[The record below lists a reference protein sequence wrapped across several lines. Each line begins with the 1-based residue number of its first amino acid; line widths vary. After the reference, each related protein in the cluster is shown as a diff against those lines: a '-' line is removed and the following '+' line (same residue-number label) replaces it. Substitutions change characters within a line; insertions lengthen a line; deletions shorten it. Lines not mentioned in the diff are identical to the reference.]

1 MDQLL
6 DPSKYQR
13 IYSIA
18 LDKSPWLNTS
28 DTDIDDE
35 GTVSFFVLSN
45 IIYNDD
51 DDDIIGRIIE
61 AYSKIRDA
69 NQGRSVH
76 VSVKGQRYLV
86 SFTDMIWG
94 RMCVIAYYFYHA
106 DPIWKDMGGHDKMLS
121 MIKNT
126 SILKA
131 VNDSIVLIDNYYS
144 DVEAI
149 KQKKAQNTSLTPQPI
164 PNNNNMPDV
173 VQTMQDI
180 NAGKIAYTD
189 VDWKLQIKTVLKLI
203 NLMPTQF
210 PYVIWLW
217 GFLSEIED
225 PTIRM
230 DILGKMQD
238 AAPKCFDNLNDQ
250 QQFVSDCACIY
261 QVCLKARAYNLRNDI
276 GIIHKWTDDRKS
288 LNDIAHILSDKVI
301 DPAWMVA
308 IAEEM
313 YQASQ
318 GNKKQAMLTLVL
330 RANRNIDQLTIDNI
344 VDFAKNLYIAEGFRH
359 LILSGEED
367 YMDIPTLADF
377 DPKLL
382 KACFEEY
389 IRMRNRDIKDIIEQD
404 LTHCGDAEELE
415 CLECLFE
422 EESQHVNREN
432 MLEDFRGSAAYNAM
446 WYPGKQKVLDMI
458 NVFIEY
464 LKNKIKKIK
473 KEEAKLGIRDNI
485 QNFNIQGDYIAGD
498 KHVGAHIDNVAP
510 NAIGAQINKN

>member
-1 MDQLL
+1 MKFEIDDIKKKAITSQVFSKTTLIKYIDPNIDGEYKTTFSYLNSMCEGCPELL
-6 DPSKYQR
+6 RDRVIATHAQINTKYRMGNVGINPTFAVCHFLWGR
-13 IYSIA
+13 IYV
-18 LDKSPWLNTS
+18 W
-28 DTDIDDE
+28 
-35 GTVSFFVLSN
+35 
-45 IIYNDD
+45 
-51 DDDIIGRIIE
+51 
-61 AYSKIRDA
+61 
-69 NQGRSVH
+69 
-76 VSVKGQRYLV
+76 
-86 SFTDMIWG
+86 
-94 RMCVIAYYFYHA
+94 AYYFMHNDSVWQQHILPLMMELQKSAKIKEDMHKAEQLLETYFEEQSQYEKAIKESKLSISSTAHA
-106 DPIWKDMGGHDKMLS
+106 D
-121 MIKNT
+121 NT
-126 SILKA
+126 QT
-131 VNDSIVLIDNYYS
+131 DC
-144 DVEAI
+144 
-149 KQKKAQNTSLTPQPI
+149 
-164 PNNNNMPDV
+164 MPDII
-173 VQTMQDI
+173 QTMQDI

-189 VDWKLQIKTVLKLI
+189 IDWELQIKTVLKLI

>member
-1 MDQLL
+1 MKFEIDDIKKKAITSQVFSKTTLIKYIDPNIDGEYKTTFSYLNSMCEGCPELL
-6 DPSKYQR
+6 RDRVIATHAQINTKYRMGNVGINPTFAVCHFLWGR
-13 IYSIA
+13 IYV
-18 LDKSPWLNTS
+18 W
-28 DTDIDDE
+28 
-35 GTVSFFVLSN
+35 
-45 IIYNDD
+45 
-51 DDDIIGRIIE
+51 
-61 AYSKIRDA
+61 
-69 NQGRSVH
+69 
-76 VSVKGQRYLV
+76 
-86 SFTDMIWG
+86 
-94 RMCVIAYYFYHA
+94 AYYFKHNDSLWQQHILPLMMELQKSAKIKEDMHKAEQLLETYFEEQSQYEKAIKESKLSISSTAHA
-106 DPIWKDMGGHDKMLS
+106 D
-121 MIKNT
+121 NT
-126 SILKA
+126 QT
-131 VNDSIVLIDNYYS
+131 DC
-144 DVEAI
+144 
-149 KQKKAQNTSLTPQPI
+149 
-164 PNNNNMPDV
+164 MPDII
-173 VQTMQDI
+173 QTMQDI

-189 VDWKLQIKTVLKLI
+189 IDWEHQIKTVLKLI

-330 RANRNIDQLTIDNI
+330 RANRNIDQLAIDNI

-367 YMDIPTLADF
+367 YMDIPALADF

-415 CLECLFE
+415 CLEYLFE

>member
-18 LDKSPWLNTS
+18 LDKSPWLNTR

-86 SFTDMIWG
+86 SFSDMIWG

-106 DPIWKDMGGHDKMLS
+106 DPLWKDMGCHDKMLS

-126 SILKA
+126 SIVKA
-131 VNDSIVLIDNYYS
+131 VNESIVLIDNYYS

-149 KQKKAQNTSLTPQPI
+149 KQKKTQKTSLTPQLKS
-164 PNNNNMPDV
+164 NNHMPDV
-173 VQTMQDI
+173 IQTMQDI
-180 NAGKIAYTD
+180 NNGKTLYTD
-189 VDWKLQIKTVLKLI
+189 IDWELQIKTVLKLI
-203 NLMPTQF
+203 NIMPTKF
-210 PYVIWLW
+210 PNVIWLW
-217 GFLSEIED
+217 GLLGEID
-225 PTIRM
+225 
-230 DILGKMQD
+230 DINKRIEILRKMQEV
-238 AAPKCFDNLNDQ
+238 ATKCFEDLFQ
-250 QQFVSDCACIY
+250 ASDFIKDCDCLIY
-261 QVCLKARAYNLRNDI
+261 VYQGSLQYNTKNI
-276 GIIHKWTDDRKS
+276 GIRHYLTDDKKHM
-288 LNDIAHILSDKVI
+288 NDLAHILCKEMV
-301 DPAWMVA
+301 DPKFMVA

-313 YQASQ
+313 YQASR
-318 GNKKQAMLTLVL
+318 GDRKQYMLSLVL
-330 RANRNIDQLTIDNI
+330 RASRNLGQISMDNI
-344 VDFAKNLYIAEGFRH
+344 IDFAKNLYIAEGFRH

-367 YMDIPTLADF
+367 YRDIPALADF
-377 DPKLL
+377 EPKLL

-389 IRMRNRDIKDIIEQD
+389 IRLRTIDIKDIFEQD

-415 CLECLFE
+415 CLE
-422 EESQHVNREN
+422 
-432 MLEDFRGSAAYNAM
+432 
-446 WYPGKQKVLDMI
+446 
-458 NVFIEY
+458 
-464 LKNKIKKIK
+464 
-473 KEEAKLGIRDNI
+473 
-485 QNFNIQGDYIAGD
+485 
-498 KHVGAHIDNVAP
+498 
-510 NAIGAQINKN
+510 

>member
-1 MDQLL
+1 MKFEIDDIKKKAITSQVFSKTTLIKYIDPNIDGEYKTTFSYLNSMCEGCPELL
-6 DPSKYQR
+6 RDRVIATHAQINTKYRMGNVGINPTFAVCHFLWGR
-13 IYSIA
+13 IYV
-18 LDKSPWLNTS
+18 W
-28 DTDIDDE
+28 
-35 GTVSFFVLSN
+35 
-45 IIYNDD
+45 
-51 DDDIIGRIIE
+51 
-61 AYSKIRDA
+61 
-69 NQGRSVH
+69 
-76 VSVKGQRYLV
+76 
-86 SFTDMIWG
+86 
-94 RMCVIAYYFYHA
+94 AYYFMHNDSLWQQHILPLMMELQKSAKIKEDMHKAEQLLETYFEEQSQYEKAIKESKLSISSTAHA
-106 DPIWKDMGGHDKMLS
+106 D
-121 MIKNT
+121 NT
-126 SILKA
+126 QT
-131 VNDSIVLIDNYYS
+131 DC
-144 DVEAI
+144 
-149 KQKKAQNTSLTPQPI
+149 
-164 PNNNNMPDV
+164 MPDII
-173 VQTMQDI
+173 QTMQDI

-189 VDWKLQIKTVLKLI
+189 IDWEHQIKTVLKLI

-446 WYPGKQKVLDMI
+446 WYPGKQKVLNMI

-498 KHVGAHIDNVAP
+498 KHVGAHIDNVAS

>member
-1 MDQLL
+1 MKFEIDDIKKKAITSQVFSKTTLIKYIDPNIDGEYKTTFSYLNSMCEGCPELL
-6 DPSKYQR
+6 RDRVIATHAQINTKYRMGNVGINPTFAVCHFLWGR
-13 IYSIA
+13 IYV
-18 LDKSPWLNTS
+18 W
-28 DTDIDDE
+28 
-35 GTVSFFVLSN
+35 
-45 IIYNDD
+45 
-51 DDDIIGRIIE
+51 
-61 AYSKIRDA
+61 
-69 NQGRSVH
+69 
-76 VSVKGQRYLV
+76 
-86 SFTDMIWG
+86 
-94 RMCVIAYYFYHA
+94 AYYFKHNDSLWQQHILPLMMELQKSAKIKEDMHKAEQLLETYFEEQSQYEKAIKESKLSISSTAHA
-106 DPIWKDMGGHDKMLS
+106 D
-121 MIKNT
+121 NT
-126 SILKA
+126 QT
-131 VNDSIVLIDNYYS
+131 DC
-144 DVEAI
+144 
-149 KQKKAQNTSLTPQPI
+149 
-164 PNNNNMPDV
+164 MPDII
-173 VQTMQDI
+173 QTMQDI

-189 VDWKLQIKTVLKLI
+189 IDWELQIKTVLKLI

>member
-1 MDQLL
+1 MKFEIDDIKKKAITSQVFSKTALIKYIDPNIDGEYKTTFSYLNSMCEGCPELL
-6 DPSKYQR
+6 RDRVIATHAQINTKYRMGNVGINPTFAVCHFLWGR
-13 IYSIA
+13 IYV
-18 LDKSPWLNTS
+18 W
-28 DTDIDDE
+28 
-35 GTVSFFVLSN
+35 
-45 IIYNDD
+45 
-51 DDDIIGRIIE
+51 
-61 AYSKIRDA
+61 
-69 NQGRSVH
+69 
-76 VSVKGQRYLV
+76 
-86 SFTDMIWG
+86 
-94 RMCVIAYYFYHA
+94 AYYFKHNDSLWQQHILPLMMELQKSAKIKEDMHKAEQLLETYFEEQSQYEKAIKESKLSISSTAHA
-106 DPIWKDMGGHDKMLS
+106 D
-121 MIKNT
+121 NT
-126 SILKA
+126 QT
-131 VNDSIVLIDNYYS
+131 DC
-144 DVEAI
+144 
-149 KQKKAQNTSLTPQPI
+149 
-164 PNNNNMPDV
+164 MPDII
-173 VQTMQDI
+173 QTMQDI

-189 VDWKLQIKTVLKLI
+189 IDWEHQIKTVLKLI

-498 KHVGAHIDNVAP
+498 KHVGAHIDNVAS

>member
-1 MDQLL
+1 MKFEIDDIKKKAITSQVFSKTTLIKYIDPNIDGEYKTTFSYLNSMCEGCPELL
-6 DPSKYQR
+6 RDRVIATHAQINTKYRMGNVGINPTFAVCHFLWGR
-13 IYSIA
+13 IYV
-18 LDKSPWLNTS
+18 W
-28 DTDIDDE
+28 
-35 GTVSFFVLSN
+35 
-45 IIYNDD
+45 
-51 DDDIIGRIIE
+51 
-61 AYSKIRDA
+61 
-69 NQGRSVH
+69 
-76 VSVKGQRYLV
+76 
-86 SFTDMIWG
+86 
-94 RMCVIAYYFYHA
+94 AYYFKHNDSLWQQHILPLMMELQKSAKIKEDMHKAEQLLETYFEEQSQYEKAIKESKLSISSTAHA
-106 DPIWKDMGGHDKMLS
+106 D
-121 MIKNT
+121 NT
-126 SILKA
+126 QT
-131 VNDSIVLIDNYYS
+131 DC
-144 DVEAI
+144 
-149 KQKKAQNTSLTPQPI
+149 
-164 PNNNNMPDV
+164 MPDII
-173 VQTMQDI
+173 QTMQDI

-189 VDWKLQIKTVLKLI
+189 IDWELQIKTVLKLI

-432 MLEDFRGSAAYNAM
+432 MLEDFCGSAAYNAM

-498 KHVGAHIDNVAP
+498 KHVGAHIDNVAQ

>member
-1 MDQLL
+1 MKFEIDDIKKKAITSQVFSKTTLIKYIDPNIDGEYKTTFSYLNSMCEGCPELL
-6 DPSKYQR
+6 RDRVIATHAQINTKYRMGNVGINPTFAVCHFLWGR
-13 IYSIA
+13 IYV
-18 LDKSPWLNTS
+18 W
-28 DTDIDDE
+28 
-35 GTVSFFVLSN
+35 
-45 IIYNDD
+45 
-51 DDDIIGRIIE
+51 
-61 AYSKIRDA
+61 
-69 NQGRSVH
+69 
-76 VSVKGQRYLV
+76 
-86 SFTDMIWG
+86 
-94 RMCVIAYYFYHA
+94 AYYFKHNDSLWQQHILPLMMELQKSAKIKEDMHKAEQLLETYFEEQSQYEKAIKESKLSISSTAHA
-106 DPIWKDMGGHDKMLS
+106 D
-121 MIKNT
+121 NT
-126 SILKA
+126 QT
-131 VNDSIVLIDNYYS
+131 DC
-144 DVEAI
+144 
-149 KQKKAQNTSLTPQPI
+149 
-164 PNNNNMPDV
+164 MPDII
-173 VQTMQDI
+173 QTMQDI

-189 VDWKLQIKTVLKLI
+189 IDWEHQIKTVLKLI

>member
-1 MDQLL
+1 MKFEIDDIKRKAITSQVFNKTTLIKHVDINIDGDYKTSLALL
-6 DPSKYQR
+6 NNMCEGPIESLRDRVIATQAQINSKYKMGNVCVNPTFAVSHFLWGR
-13 IYSIA
+13 IYV
-18 LDKSPWLNTS
+18 W
-28 DTDIDDE
+28 
-35 GTVSFFVLSN
+35 
-45 IIYNDD
+45 
-51 DDDIIGRIIE
+51 
-61 AYSKIRDA
+61 
-69 NQGRSVH
+69 
-76 VSVKGQRYLV
+76 
-86 SFTDMIWG
+86 
-94 RMCVIAYYFYHA
+94 AYYFMHNDSLWQQHILPLMMELQKSAKIKEDMHKAEQLLETYFEEQSQYEKAIKESKLSISSTAHA
-106 DPIWKDMGGHDKMLS
+106 DTTQTDC
-121 MIKNT
+121 
-126 SILKA
+126 
-131 VNDSIVLIDNYYS
+131 
-144 DVEAI
+144 
-149 KQKKAQNTSLTPQPI
+149 
-164 PNNNNMPDV
+164 MPDII
-173 VQTMQDI
+173 QTMQDI

-189 VDWKLQIKTVLKLI
+189 IDWEHQIKTVLKLI

-313 YQASQ
+313 YQASR

>member
-1 MDQLL
+1 MKFEIDDIKKKAITSQVFSKTTLIKYIDPNIDGEYKTTFSYLNSMCEGCPELL
-6 DPSKYQR
+6 RDRVIATHAQINTKYRMGNVGINPTFAVCHFLWGR
-13 IYSIA
+13 IYV
-18 LDKSPWLNTS
+18 W
-28 DTDIDDE
+28 
-35 GTVSFFVLSN
+35 
-45 IIYNDD
+45 
-51 DDDIIGRIIE
+51 
-61 AYSKIRDA
+61 
-69 NQGRSVH
+69 
-76 VSVKGQRYLV
+76 
-86 SFTDMIWG
+86 
-94 RMCVIAYYFYHA
+94 AYYFKHNDSLWQQHILPLMMELQKSAKIKEDMHKAEQLLETYFEEQSQYEKAIKESKLSISSTAHA
-106 DPIWKDMGGHDKMLS
+106 D
-121 MIKNT
+121 NT
-126 SILKA
+126 QT
-131 VNDSIVLIDNYYS
+131 DC
-144 DVEAI
+144 
-149 KQKKAQNTSLTPQPI
+149 
-164 PNNNNMPDV
+164 MPDII
-173 VQTMQDI
+173 QTMQDI

-189 VDWKLQIKTVLKLI
+189 IDWEHQIKTVLKLI

-313 YQASQ
+313 YLASQ

-510 NAIGAQINKN
+510 NAIGAQINKS

>member
-1 MDQLL
+1 MKFEIDDIKKKAITSQVFSKTTLIKYIDPNIDGEYKTTFSYLNSMCEGCPELL
-6 DPSKYQR
+6 RDRVIATHAQINTKYRMGNVGINPTFAVCHFLWGR
-13 IYSIA
+13 IYV
-18 LDKSPWLNTS
+18 W
-28 DTDIDDE
+28 
-35 GTVSFFVLSN
+35 
-45 IIYNDD
+45 
-51 DDDIIGRIIE
+51 
-61 AYSKIRDA
+61 
-69 NQGRSVH
+69 
-76 VSVKGQRYLV
+76 
-86 SFTDMIWG
+86 
-94 RMCVIAYYFYHA
+94 AYYFKHNDSLWQQHILPLMMELQKSAKIKEDMHKAEQLLETYFEEQSQYEKAIKESKLSISSTAHA
-106 DPIWKDMGGHDKMLS
+106 D
-121 MIKNT
+121 NT
-126 SILKA
+126 QT
-131 VNDSIVLIDNYYS
+131 DC
-144 DVEAI
+144 
-149 KQKKAQNTSLTPQPI
+149 
-164 PNNNNMPDV
+164 MPDII
-173 VQTMQDI
+173 QTMQDI

-189 VDWKLQIKTVLKLI
+189 IDWEHQIKTVLKLI

-485 QNFNIQGDYIAGD
+485 QNFNVQGDYIAGD
-498 KHVGAHIDNVAP
+498 KHVGAHIDNVSP
-510 NAIGAQINKN
+510 NAIGAQITKD

>member
-1 MDQLL
+1 MKFEIDDIKKKAITSQVFSKTTLIKYIDPNIDGEYKTTFSYLNSMCEGCPELL
-6 DPSKYQR
+6 RDRVIATHAQINTKYRMGNVGINPTFAVCHFLWGR
-13 IYSIA
+13 IYV
-18 LDKSPWLNTS
+18 W
-28 DTDIDDE
+28 
-35 GTVSFFVLSN
+35 
-45 IIYNDD
+45 
-51 DDDIIGRIIE
+51 
-61 AYSKIRDA
+61 
-69 NQGRSVH
+69 
-76 VSVKGQRYLV
+76 
-86 SFTDMIWG
+86 
-94 RMCVIAYYFYHA
+94 AYYFKHNDSLWQQHILPLMMELQKSAKIKEDMHKAEQLLETYFEEQSQYEKAIKESKLSISSTAHA
-106 DPIWKDMGGHDKMLS
+106 D
-121 MIKNT
+121 NT
-126 SILKA
+126 QT
-131 VNDSIVLIDNYYS
+131 DC
-144 DVEAI
+144 
-149 KQKKAQNTSLTPQPI
+149 
-164 PNNNNMPDV
+164 MPDII
-173 VQTMQDI
+173 QTMQDI

-189 VDWKLQIKTVLKLI
+189 IDWEHQIKTVLKLI

-377 DPKLL
+377 EPKLL

-389 IRMRNRDIKDIIEQD
+389 IRLRTINIKDIIEQD

-415 CLECLFE
+415 CLEYLYE
-422 EESQHVNREN
+422 KESQHVNREN

-485 QNFNIQGDYIAGD
+485 QNFNIQGDLVQGN
-498 KHVGAHIDNVAP
+498 KHVDTQINHVAS

>member
-1 MDQLL
+1 MKFEIDDIKKKAITSQVFSKTTLIKYIDPNIDGEYKTTFSYLNSMCEGCPELL
-6 DPSKYQR
+6 RDRVIATHAQINTKYRMGNVGINPTFAVCHFLWGR
-13 IYSIA
+13 IYV
-18 LDKSPWLNTS
+18 W
-28 DTDIDDE
+28 
-35 GTVSFFVLSN
+35 
-45 IIYNDD
+45 
-51 DDDIIGRIIE
+51 
-61 AYSKIRDA
+61 
-69 NQGRSVH
+69 
-76 VSVKGQRYLV
+76 
-86 SFTDMIWG
+86 
-94 RMCVIAYYFYHA
+94 AYYFMHNDSVWQQHILPLMMELQKSAKIKEDMHKAEQLLETYFEEQSQYEKAIKESKLSISSTAHA
-106 DPIWKDMGGHDKMLS
+106 D
-121 MIKNT
+121 NT
-126 SILKA
+126 QT
-131 VNDSIVLIDNYYS
+131 DC
-144 DVEAI
+144 
-149 KQKKAQNTSLTPQPI
+149 
-164 PNNNNMPDV
+164 MPDII
-173 VQTMQDI
+173 QTMQDI

-189 VDWKLQIKTVLKLI
+189 IDWELQIKTVLKLI

-261 QVCLKARAYNLRNDI
+261 QICLKARAYNLRNDI

>member
-1 MDQLL
+1 MKFEIDDIKKKAITSQVFSKTALIKYIDPNIDGEYKTTFSYLNSMCEGCPELL
-6 DPSKYQR
+6 RDRVIATHAQINTKYRMGNVGINPTFAVCHFLWGR
-13 IYSIA
+13 IYV
-18 LDKSPWLNTS
+18 W
-28 DTDIDDE
+28 
-35 GTVSFFVLSN
+35 
-45 IIYNDD
+45 
-51 DDDIIGRIIE
+51 
-61 AYSKIRDA
+61 
-69 NQGRSVH
+69 
-76 VSVKGQRYLV
+76 
-86 SFTDMIWG
+86 
-94 RMCVIAYYFYHA
+94 AYYFKHNDSLWQQHILPLMMELQKSAKIKEDMHKAEQLLETYFEEQSQYEKAIKESKLSISSTAHA
-106 DPIWKDMGGHDKMLS
+106 D
-121 MIKNT
+121 NT
-126 SILKA
+126 QT
-131 VNDSIVLIDNYYS
+131 DC
-144 DVEAI
+144 
-149 KQKKAQNTSLTPQPI
+149 
-164 PNNNNMPDV
+164 MPDII
-173 VQTMQDI
+173 QTMQDI

-189 VDWKLQIKTVLKLI
+189 IDWEHQIKTVLKLI

>member
-1 MDQLL
+1 MKFEIDDIKKKAITSQVFSKTALIKYIDPNIDGEYKTTFSYLNSMCEGCPELL
-6 DPSKYQR
+6 RDRVIATHAQINTKYRMGNVGINPTFAVCHFLWGR
-13 IYSIA
+13 IYV
-18 LDKSPWLNTS
+18 W
-28 DTDIDDE
+28 
-35 GTVSFFVLSN
+35 
-45 IIYNDD
+45 
-51 DDDIIGRIIE
+51 
-61 AYSKIRDA
+61 
-69 NQGRSVH
+69 
-76 VSVKGQRYLV
+76 
-86 SFTDMIWG
+86 
-94 RMCVIAYYFYHA
+94 AYYFKHNDSLWQQHILPLMMELQKSAKIKEDMHKAEQLLETYFEEQSQYEKAIKESKLSISSTAHA
-106 DPIWKDMGGHDKMLS
+106 D
-121 MIKNT
+121 NT
-126 SILKA
+126 QT
-131 VNDSIVLIDNYYS
+131 DC
-144 DVEAI
+144 
-149 KQKKAQNTSLTPQPI
+149 
-164 PNNNNMPDV
+164 MPDII
-173 VQTMQDI
+173 QTMQDI

-189 VDWKLQIKTVLKLI
+189 IDWEHQIKTVLKLI

-377 DPKLL
+377 EPKLL

-389 IRMRNRDIKDIIEQD
+389 IRLRTINIKDIIEQD

-415 CLECLFE
+415 CLEYLYE
-422 EESQHVNREN
+422 KESQHVNREN

-510 NAIGAQINKN
+510 NAIGA

>member
-1 MDQLL
+1 MKFEIDDIKRKAITSQVFNKTTLIKHVDINIDGDYKTSLALL
-6 DPSKYQR
+6 NNMCEGPIESLRDRVIATQAQINSKYKMGNVGINPTFAVCHFLWGR
-13 IYSIA
+13 IYV
-18 LDKSPWLNTS
+18 W
-28 DTDIDDE
+28 
-35 GTVSFFVLSN
+35 
-45 IIYNDD
+45 
-51 DDDIIGRIIE
+51 
-61 AYSKIRDA
+61 
-69 NQGRSVH
+69 
-76 VSVKGQRYLV
+76 
-86 SFTDMIWG
+86 
-94 RMCVIAYYFYHA
+94 AYYFKHNDSLWQQHILPLMMELQKSAKIKEDMHKAEQLLETYFEEQSQYEKAIKESKLSISSTAHA
-106 DPIWKDMGGHDKMLS
+106 D
-121 MIKNT
+121 NT
-126 SILKA
+126 QT
-131 VNDSIVLIDNYYS
+131 DC
-144 DVEAI
+144 
-149 KQKKAQNTSLTPQPI
+149 
-164 PNNNNMPDV
+164 MPDII
-173 VQTMQDI
+173 QTMQDI

-189 VDWKLQIKTVLKLI
+189 IDWEHQIKTVLKLI

>member
-1 MDQLL
+1 MKFEIDDIKKKAITSQVFSKTTLIKYIDPNIDGEYKTTFSYLNSMCEGCPELL
-6 DPSKYQR
+6 RDRVIATHAQINTKYRMGNVGINPTFAVCHFLWGR
-13 IYSIA
+13 IYV
-18 LDKSPWLNTS
+18 W
-28 DTDIDDE
+28 
-35 GTVSFFVLSN
+35 
-45 IIYNDD
+45 
-51 DDDIIGRIIE
+51 
-61 AYSKIRDA
+61 
-69 NQGRSVH
+69 
-76 VSVKGQRYLV
+76 
-86 SFTDMIWG
+86 
-94 RMCVIAYYFYHA
+94 AYYFKHNDSLWQQHILPLMMELQKSAKIKEDMHKAEQLLETYFEEQSQYEKAIKESKLSISSTAHA
-106 DPIWKDMGGHDKMLS
+106 D
-121 MIKNT
+121 NT
-126 SILKA
+126 QT
-131 VNDSIVLIDNYYS
+131 DC
-144 DVEAI
+144 
-149 KQKKAQNTSLTPQPI
+149 
-164 PNNNNMPDV
+164 MPDII
-173 VQTMQDI
+173 QTMQDI

-189 VDWKLQIKTVLKLI
+189 IDWEHQIKTVLKLI

-367 YMDIPTLADF
+367 YMDIPALADF
-377 DPKLL
+377 EPKLL

-389 IRMRNRDIKDIIEQD
+389 IRLRTINIKDIIEQD

-415 CLECLFE
+415 CLEYLYE
-422 EESQHVNREN
+422 KESQHVNREN

-498 KHVGAHIDNVAP
+498 KHVGAHIDNVAS

>member
-1 MDQLL
+1 MKFEIDDIKKKAITSQVFSKTTLIKYIDPNIDGEYKTTFSYLNSMCEGCPELL
-6 DPSKYQR
+6 RDRVIATHAQINTKYRMGNVGINPTFAVCHFLWGR
-13 IYSIA
+13 IYV
-18 LDKSPWLNTS
+18 W
-28 DTDIDDE
+28 
-35 GTVSFFVLSN
+35 
-45 IIYNDD
+45 
-51 DDDIIGRIIE
+51 
-61 AYSKIRDA
+61 
-69 NQGRSVH
+69 
-76 VSVKGQRYLV
+76 
-86 SFTDMIWG
+86 
-94 RMCVIAYYFYHA
+94 AYYFKHNDSLWQQHILPLMMELQKSAKIKEDMHKAEQLLETYFEEQSQYEKAIKESKLSISSTAHA
-106 DPIWKDMGGHDKMLS
+106 D
-121 MIKNT
+121 NT
-126 SILKA
+126 QT
-131 VNDSIVLIDNYYS
+131 DC
-144 DVEAI
+144 
-149 KQKKAQNTSLTPQPI
+149 
-164 PNNNNMPDV
+164 MPDII
-173 VQTMQDI
+173 QTMQDI

-189 VDWKLQIKTVLKLI
+189 IDWEHQIKTVLKLI

-473 KEEAKLGIRDNI
+473 KEEAKLGIRDDI

>member
-1 MDQLL
+1 MKFEIDDIKKKAITSQVFSKTTLIKYIDPNIDGEYKTTFSYLNSMCEGCPELL
-6 DPSKYQR
+6 RDRVIATHAQINTKYRMGNVGINPTFAVCHFLWGR
-13 IYSIA
+13 IYV
-18 LDKSPWLNTS
+18 W
-28 DTDIDDE
+28 
-35 GTVSFFVLSN
+35 
-45 IIYNDD
+45 
-51 DDDIIGRIIE
+51 
-61 AYSKIRDA
+61 
-69 NQGRSVH
+69 
-76 VSVKGQRYLV
+76 
-86 SFTDMIWG
+86 
-94 RMCVIAYYFYHA
+94 AYYFKHNDSLWQQHILPLMMELQKSAKIKEDMHKAEQLLETYFEEQSQYEKAIKESKLSISSTAHA
-106 DPIWKDMGGHDKMLS
+106 D
-121 MIKNT
+121 NT
-126 SILKA
+126 QT
-131 VNDSIVLIDNYYS
+131 DC
-144 DVEAI
+144 
-149 KQKKAQNTSLTPQPI
+149 
-164 PNNNNMPDV
+164 MPDII
-173 VQTMQDI
+173 QTMQDI

-189 VDWKLQIKTVLKLI
+189 IDWEHQIKTVLKLI

-276 GIIHKWTDDRKS
+276 GIIRKWTDDRKS

>member
-1 MDQLL
+1 MKFEIDDIKKKAITSQVFSKTALIKYIDPNIDGEYKTTFSYLNSMCEGCPELL
-6 DPSKYQR
+6 RDRVIATHAQINTKYRMGNVGINPTFAVCHFLWGR
-13 IYSIA
+13 IYV
-18 LDKSPWLNTS
+18 W
-28 DTDIDDE
+28 
-35 GTVSFFVLSN
+35 
-45 IIYNDD
+45 
-51 DDDIIGRIIE
+51 
-61 AYSKIRDA
+61 
-69 NQGRSVH
+69 
-76 VSVKGQRYLV
+76 
-86 SFTDMIWG
+86 
-94 RMCVIAYYFYHA
+94 AYYFKHNDSLWQQHILPLMMELQKSAKIKEDMHKAEQLLETYFEEQSQYEKAIKESKLSISSTAHA
-106 DPIWKDMGGHDKMLS
+106 D
-121 MIKNT
+121 NT
-126 SILKA
+126 QT
-131 VNDSIVLIDNYYS
+131 DC
-144 DVEAI
+144 
-149 KQKKAQNTSLTPQPI
+149 
-164 PNNNNMPDV
+164 MPDII
-173 VQTMQDI
+173 QTMQDI

-189 VDWKLQIKTVLKLI
+189 INWEHQIKTVLKLI

>member
-1 MDQLL
+1 MKFEIDDIKKKAITSQVFSKTTLIKYIDPNIDGEYKTTFSYLNSMCEGCPELL
-6 DPSKYQR
+6 RDRVIATHAQINTKYRMGNVGINPTFAVCHFLWGR
-13 IYSIA
+13 IYV
-18 LDKSPWLNTS
+18 W
-28 DTDIDDE
+28 
-35 GTVSFFVLSN
+35 
-45 IIYNDD
+45 
-51 DDDIIGRIIE
+51 
-61 AYSKIRDA
+61 
-69 NQGRSVH
+69 
-76 VSVKGQRYLV
+76 
-86 SFTDMIWG
+86 
-94 RMCVIAYYFYHA
+94 AYYFMHNDSVWQQHILPLMMELQKSAKIKEDMHKAEQLLETYFEEQSQYEKAIKESKLSISSTAHA
-106 DPIWKDMGGHDKMLS
+106 D
-121 MIKNT
+121 NT
-126 SILKA
+126 QT
-131 VNDSIVLIDNYYS
+131 DC
-144 DVEAI
+144 
-149 KQKKAQNTSLTPQPI
+149 
-164 PNNNNMPDV
+164 MPDII
-173 VQTMQDI
+173 QTMQDI

-189 VDWKLQIKTVLKLI
+189 IDWEHQIKTVLKLI